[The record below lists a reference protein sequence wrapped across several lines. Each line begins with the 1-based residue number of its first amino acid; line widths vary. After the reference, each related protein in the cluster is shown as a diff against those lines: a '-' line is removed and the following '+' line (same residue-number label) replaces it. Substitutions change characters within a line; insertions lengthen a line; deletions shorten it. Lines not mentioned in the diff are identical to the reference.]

1 MVSIPNVF
9 VDGSRVFYIRRVGP
23 TLMGSSQS
31 RSDTVPF
38 SLGTL
43 CPPLT
48 CRFAAGGTTQSSA
61 SLNGGT
67 VPSSPVQLPRLDAGQ
82 KKHKVDPAQVE
93 IGASSLKVSI
103 SETDK
108 EFVFNKVVLQ
118 KAELSAACGNAPEAR
133 CWAVAVSSLGW
144 PLCLRMCPYA
154 QQPGHE
160 SHDSSAHCFTPE
172 ELHLI
177 QTLYQAA
184 AQLQNRK

>member
-1 MVSIPNVF
+1 VVSIPDVF
-9 VDGSRVFYIRRVGP
+9 VDGSRVFYTPEG
-23 TLMGSSQS
+23 
-31 RSDTVPF
+31 RSDPDGLITESFRHCAILPGDSV
-38 SLGTL
+38 
-43 CPPLT
+43 PPLT
-48 CRFAAGGTTQSSA
+48 CRFAAGATTQSSA
-61 SLNGGT
+61 SRNVST
-67 VPSSPVQLPRLDAGQ
+67 VPSSPVQLLALDAGQ
-82 KKHKVDPAQVE
+82 KKHKVDPSQVE

-154 QQPGHE
+154 GQPGHE
-160 SHDSSAHCFTPE
+160 SHDSSAHCFTLE

-184 AQLQNRK
+184 AQLQGRK